1 MKTDD
6 LHQVAYVVLAWFRSD
21 VLVLATLVQAA
32 GALLAAGAVRLMA
45 PRLERAAAGPISRLH
60 TASVRR
66 VMTAVAAST
75 PWLLLVLLIRFE
87 ELVAAREQ
95 VQDHLLRLVESLAL
109 AWVIIRLGTGLVRN
123 PRLSRVI
130 AAVAWTIAALNLAG
144 LIGPTADV
152 LGAMAVTVGTLRIS
166 MLLLLKGVALL
177 VVLLWLANLVSN
189 VIEGRLNGSRDLT
202 PAMQV
207 LAAKLSRAGL
217 LTLAV
222 VFALSAVGI
231 DLTAFAVFTGAIGVG
246 IGFGL
251 QKVISNLISG
261 VILLLDRSIKPGD
274 VIEIE
279 GTYGWIT
286 KLNARFVSVVTR
298 DGTEYLIP
306 NEDLIT
312 QRVINWSYSND
323 LVRLRV
329 AFGIAYDADVRKA
342 IGLAVEA
349 VSRVERVLPTPEPV
363 CLLAGFGDS
372 SVDLELRFWIKD
384 PRNGTAN
391 VESDVRLQ
399 VWDAYHAAGIE
410 FPFPQRDVTFKNPEL
425 LAKVLRPG
433 GVSFGEAKRSEPHD
447 VAAP

>member
-1 MKTDD
+1 M
-6 LHQVAYVVLAWFRSD
+6 
-21 VLVLATLVQAA
+21 
-32 GALLAAGAVRLMA
+32 
-45 PRLERAAAGPISRLH
+45 
-60 TASVRR
+60 
-66 VMTAVAAST
+66 
-75 PWLLLVLLIRFE
+75 
-87 ELVAAREQ
+87 
-95 VQDHLLRLVESLAL
+95 
-109 AWVIIRLGTGLVRN
+109 
-123 PRLSRVI
+123 I

-166 MLLLLKGVALL
+166 MLLLLKGMALL

-207 LAAKLSRAGL
+207 LAAKLSRAAL

-410 FPFPQRDVTFKNPEL
+410 FPFPQRDVTFQESRGSCQVPWSWRGQFWRGQKIGAARRRLPRSRRTRTTAVE
-425 LAKVLRPG
+425 RCG
-433 GVSFGEAKRSEPHD
+433 GSMLPKGTLSGS
-447 VAAP
+447 

>member
-177 VVLLWLANLVSN
+177 VALLWLANLVSN

-286 KLNARFVSVVTR
+286 KLNARFVLGGHAGWNRIPDPERGPDHPAR
-298 DGTEYLIP
+298 DQLEL
-306 NEDLIT
+306 L
-312 QRVINWSYSND
+312 QRPGSPQGRVRY
-323 LVRLRV
+323 RLRCRCPEGDR
-329 AFGIAYDADVRKA
+329 AGGRGGEPRREGSPNTGTRLPAR
-342 IGLAVEA
+342 GL
-349 VSRVERVLPTPEPV
+349 R
-363 CLLAGFGDS
+363 G
-372 SVDLELRFWIKD
+372 
-384 PRNGTAN
+384 
-391 VESDVRLQ
+391 
-399 VWDAYHAAGIE
+399 
-410 FPFPQRDVTFKNPEL
+410 
-425 LAKVLRPG
+425 
-433 GVSFGEAKRSEPHD
+433 
-447 VAAP
+447 

>member
-1 MKTDD
+1 MTTDD
-6 LHQVAYVVLAWFRSD
+6 LHRTGYLALAWLRSD
-21 VLVLATLVQAA
+21 VFTLATLIQTV
-32 GALLAAGAVRLMA
+32 GALIAIGVTRFLA
-45 PRLERAAAGPISRLH
+45 PRLEQAAAGPISRLH

-66 VMTAVAAST
+66 VMTAVAAAT

-130 AAVAWTIAALNLAG
+130 AGVAWTIAALNLAG

-152 LGAMAVTVGTLRIS
+152 LNAMAITVGTLRIS

-177 VVLLWLANLVSN
+177 VALLWFANLVSN
-189 VIEGRLNGSRDLT
+189 VIESRLNGSRDLT

-217 LTLAV
+217 LTLAA

-329 AFGIAYDADVRKA
+329 AFGIAYDADVRRA
-342 IGLAVEA
+342 IKLAVEA
-349 VSRVERVLPTPEPV
+349 VNRVGRALQTPEPV

-372 SVDLELRFWIKD
+372 SIDLELRFWIKD

-410 FPFPQRDVTFKNPEL
+410 FPFPQRDVTFKNPEA
-425 LAKVLRPG
+425 LAKALA
-433 GVSFGEAKRSEPHD
+433 SEEADLGNARTQNRLP
-447 VAAP
+447 